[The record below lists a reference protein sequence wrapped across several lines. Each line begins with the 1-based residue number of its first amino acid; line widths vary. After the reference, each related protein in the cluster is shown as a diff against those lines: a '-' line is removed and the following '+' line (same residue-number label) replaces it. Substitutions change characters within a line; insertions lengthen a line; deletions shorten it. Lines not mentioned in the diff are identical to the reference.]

1 MSNQSFASAVRSATL
16 VGDDNKKVSGN
27 HGLVAILNVTA
38 VPGVDTVQLVIEGKD
53 PVSGVYYTILS
64 STARVAAGTDVLRVL
79 PGIAVTANQTAS
91 DVLPDTYRAR
101 VVHSAGTNFTYSLSI
116 VEVQ

>member
-1 MSNQSFASAVRSATL
+1 MSNQSFASAVRAATF

-27 HGLVAILNVTA
+27 KGCIAILNATV
-38 VPGVDTVQLVIEGKD
+38 VPGVDTVTLIIEGKD
-53 PVSGVYYTILS
+53 PVSGVYYTVLS
-64 STARVAAGTDVLRVL
+64 AAARVATGTDVLRVY

-101 VVHSAGTNFTYSLSI
+101 VVHSAGTNFTYSLS
-116 VEVQ
+116 VTEVQ